1 MTNEIYRVIMSTKN
15 KFGGQVMVKEKLNT
29 MAIKVEEILKNKVRA
44 RDDDNVLYAYFL
56 NSLGVSVRR
65 TSFWEIIR
73 RVVNG
78 DLPSIESVGRVRRK
92 IQELNP
98 ELVGTAEKRKIRY
111 KAIDDYKEFARQK
124 EL

>member
-1 MTNEIYRVIMSTKN
+1 MAK
-15 KFGGQVMVKEKLNT
+15 QKLNT
-29 MAIKVEEILKNKVRA
+29 LAIKVEEILRNESKT

-56 NSLGVSVRR
+56 NSLGVSVRK
-65 TSFWEIIR
+65 TSFLEITR

-78 DLPSIESVGRVRRK
+78 DLPSMESVGRVRRK
-92 IQELNP
+92 VQELNP

-124 EL
+124 EI

>member
-1 MTNEIYRVIMSTKN
+1 MA
-15 KFGGQVMVKEKLNT
+15 KEKLNT
-29 MAIKVEEILKNKVRA
+29 MAIKVEEILRTKSNA

-65 TSFWEIIR
+65 TSFWEITR

-78 DLPSIESVGRVRRK
+78 DLPSMESVGRVRRK
-92 IQELNP
+92 VQELNP
-98 ELVGTAEKRKIRY
+98 ELVGTAEKRKIRD

-124 EL
+124 EI

>member
-1 MTNEIYRVIMSTKN
+1 MTN
-15 KFGGQVMVKEKLNT
+15 GKLNT
-29 MAIKVEEILKNKVRA
+29 MAVKVEEILRNKSKA

-56 NSLGVSVRR
+56 NSLGVSVRK
-65 TSFWEIIR
+65 TSFWEITR

-78 DLPSIESVGRVRRK
+78 DLPSMESVGRVRRK
-92 IQELNP
+92 VQELNP

-124 EL
+124 EMSTT

>member
-1 MTNEIYRVIMSTKN
+1 MAK
-15 KFGGQVMVKEKLNT
+15 QKLNT
-29 MAIKVEEILKNKVRA
+29 MTIKVEEILRNKLKA

-56 NSLGVSVRR
+56 NSLGVSVRE
-65 TSFWEIIR
+65 TSFWEIAH

-78 DLPSIESVGRVRRK
+78 DLPSMESVGRVRRK
-92 IQELNP
+92 VQELNP

>member
-1 MTNEIYRVIMSTKN
+1 MAN
-15 KFGGQVMVKEKLNT
+15 GKLNT
-29 MAIKVEEILKNKVRA
+29 MAVKVEEILRNKLKA

-56 NSLGVSVRR
+56 NSLGVSVRK
-65 TSFWEIIR
+65 TSFWEITR

-78 DLPSIESVGRVRRK
+78 DLPSMESVGRVRRK
-92 IQELNP
+92 VQERNP

>member
-1 MTNEIYRVIMSTKN
+1 MA
-15 KFGGQVMVKEKLNT
+15 KEKLNT
-29 MAIKVEEILKNKVRA
+29 IAVKVEDILRSKSKA

-56 NSLGVSVRR
+56 NSLGVSVRK
-65 TSFWEIIR
+65 TSFWEITR

-78 DLPSIESVGRVRRK
+78 DLPSMESVGRVRRK
-92 IQELNP
+92 VRELNP

>member
-1 MTNEIYRVIMSTKN
+1 MTN
-15 KFGGQVMVKEKLNT
+15 GKLNT
-29 MAIKVEEILKNKVRA
+29 MAVKVEEILRNKLKA

-56 NSLGVSVRR
+56 NSLGVSVRK
-65 TSFWEIIR
+65 TSFWEITR

-78 DLPSIESVGRVRRK
+78 DLPSMESVGRVRRK
-92 IQELNP
+92 VQELNP

>member
-1 MTNEIYRVIMSTKN
+1 MAN
-15 KFGGQVMVKEKLNT
+15 GKLNT
-29 MAIKVEEILKNKVRA
+29 MAVKVEEILRNESKT

-56 NSLGVSVRR
+56 NSLGVSVRK
-65 TSFWEIIR
+65 TSFWEITR

-78 DLPSIESVGRVRRK
+78 DLPSMESVGRVRRK
-92 IQELNP
+92 VQELNP

-111 KAIDDYKEFARQK
+111 KASDDYKEFARQK

>member
-1 MTNEIYRVIMSTKN
+1 MTN
-15 KFGGQVMVKEKLNT
+15 GKLNT
-29 MAIKVEEILKNKVRA
+29 MAVKVEEILRNKLKA

-56 NSLGVSVRR
+56 NSLGVSVRK
-65 TSFWEIIR
+65 TSFWEITR

-92 IQELNP
+92 VQELNP

>member
-1 MTNEIYRVIMSTKN
+1 MTNGLRYGIITVKN
-15 KFGGQVMVKEKLNT
+15 EFGGCIMAKEKLNT
-29 MAIKVEEILKNKVRA
+29 MAIKVEEILRNKSKA

-56 NSLGVSVRR
+56 NSLGVSVRK
-65 TSFWEIIR
+65 TSFWEITR

-78 DLPSIESVGRVRRK
+78 DLPSMESVGRVRRK
-92 IQELNP
+92 VQELNP

-124 EL
+124 EI

>member
-1 MTNEIYRVIMSTKN
+1 MA
-15 KFGGQVMVKEKLNT
+15 KEKLNT
-29 MAIKVEEILKNKVRA
+29 MAVKVEDILRNKSKA

-56 NSLGVSVRR
+56 NSLGVSVRK
-65 TSFWEIIR
+65 TSFWEIAR

-92 IQELNP
+92 VQELNP

-111 KAIDDYKEFARQK
+111 KAIDDYKAFARQK
-124 EL
+124 EI

>member
-1 MTNEIYRVIMSTKN
+1 MA
-15 KFGGQVMVKEKLNT
+15 KEKLNT
-29 MAIKVEEILKNKVRA
+29 IAVKVEDILRNKSKA

-56 NSLGVSVRR
+56 NSLGVSVRK
-65 TSFWEIIR
+65 TSFWEITR

-92 IQELNP
+92 VQELNP

-111 KAIDDYKEFARQK
+111 KAVDDYKEFARQK
-124 EL
+124 ES

>member
-1 MTNEIYRVIMSTKN
+1 MAK
-15 KFGGQVMVKEKLNT
+15 QKLNT
-29 MAIKVEEILKNKVRA
+29 LAIKVEEILRNESKT

-56 NSLGVSVRR
+56 NSLGVSVRK
-65 TSFWEIIR
+65 TSFWEITR

-78 DLPSIESVGRVRRK
+78 DLPSMESVGRVRRK
-92 IQELNP
+92 VQELNS

-124 EL
+124 EI

>member
-1 MTNEIYRVIMSTKN
+1 MA
-15 KFGGQVMVKEKLNT
+15 KEKLNT
-29 MAIKVEEILKNKVRA
+29 MATIVKEILKNKTKA

-56 NSLGVSVRR
+56 NSLGFSVRR
-65 TSFWEIIR
+65 TSFWEITR

-92 IQELNP
+92 VQELNP

-111 KAIDDYKEFARQK
+111 KAIDDYKEFAHQK
-124 EL
+124 EI

>member
-1 MTNEIYRVIMSTKN
+1 MA
-15 KFGGQVMVKEKLNT
+15 KEKLNT
-29 MAIKVEEILKNKVRA
+29 MAVIVEEILRNKVKA

-56 NSLGVSVRR
+56 NSLGISVRY
-65 TSFWEIIR
+65 TSFWEITR
-73 RVVNG
+73 RVVKG

-98 ELVGTAEKRKIRY
+98 ELVGTAEKKKIRY

>member
-1 MTNEIYRVIMSTKN
+1 MA
-15 KFGGQVMVKEKLNT
+15 KEKLNT
-29 MAIKVEEILKNKVRA
+29 MAVKVEDILRSKSKA

-56 NSLGVSVRR
+56 NSLGVSVRK
-65 TSFWEIIR
+65 TSFWEITR

-92 IQELNP
+92 VQELNP

-111 KAIDDYKEFARQK
+111 KAIDDYKAFARQK
-124 EL
+124 EI

>member
-1 MTNEIYRVIMSTKN
+1 MSK
-15 KFGGQVMVKEKLNT
+15 QKLNT
-29 MAIKVEEILKNKVRA
+29 MIIKVEEILRNKSKA

-56 NSLGVSVRR
+56 NSLGVSVRK
-65 TSFWEIIR
+65 TSFWEITR

-78 DLPSIESVGRVRRK
+78 DLPSMESVGRVRRK
-92 IQELNP
+92 VQELNP
-98 ELVGTAEKRKIRY
+98 ELVGTVEKRKIRY

>member
-1 MTNEIYRVIMSTKN
+1 MA
-15 KFGGQVMVKEKLNT
+15 KEKLNT
-29 MAIKVEEILKNKVRA
+29 IATIVKEILKNKTKA

-56 NSLGVSVRR
+56 NSLGFSVRR
-65 TSFWEIIR
+65 TSFWEITR

-92 IQELNP
+92 VQELNP

-111 KAIDDYKEFARQK
+111 KAIDDYKEFAHQK
-124 EL
+124 EI

>member
-1 MTNEIYRVIMSTKN
+1 MA
-15 KFGGQVMVKEKLNT
+15 KEKLNT
-29 MAIKVEEILKNKVRA
+29 MAAKVEDILRSKSKA

-56 NSLGVSVRR
+56 NSLGVSVRK
-65 TSFWEIIR
+65 TSFWEIAR

-92 IQELNP
+92 VQELNP

-111 KAIDDYKEFARQK
+111 KAIDDYKAFARQK
-124 EL
+124 EI

>member
-1 MTNEIYRVIMSTKN
+1 MA
-15 KFGGQVMVKEKLNT
+15 KEKLNT
-29 MAIKVEEILKNKVRA
+29 IATIVKEILKNKTKA

-56 NSLGVSVRR
+56 NSLGFSVRR
-65 TSFWEIIR
+65 TSFWEITR

-92 IQELNP
+92 VQDLNP

-111 KAIDDYKEFARQK
+111 KAIDDYKEFAHQK
-124 EL
+124 EI